1 MSYSFFKYYFSIYLL
16 IYVNYRSF
24 TRPLLAVRPVGNRED
39 PVATQN
45 VEGMPY
51 DYENRRDA
59 ENFCPVLEDDG
70 GDHHNHS
77 DGDDDAGGTMM
88 TFDDPTADF
97 GSQADATKVFSS
109 QFTGDNL
116 IAAPNMVA
124 KIQINYARVAKKMD
138 MRRLKSTMW
147 NMINHVM
154 F

>member
-1 MSYSFFKYYFSIYLL
+1 M
-16 IYVNYRSF
+16 
-24 TRPLLAVRPVGNRED
+24 A
-39 PVATQN
+39 AAQN

-59 ENFCPVLEDDG
+59 ENFCPVLEDDDG
-70 GDHHNHS
+70 GDDHQNHS
-77 DGDDDAGGTMM
+77 DGEDDAGGTMM

-97 GSQADATKVFSS
+97 GSQADATKMAFAS

-147 NMINHVM
+147 SMINHVI
-154 F
+154 FFN